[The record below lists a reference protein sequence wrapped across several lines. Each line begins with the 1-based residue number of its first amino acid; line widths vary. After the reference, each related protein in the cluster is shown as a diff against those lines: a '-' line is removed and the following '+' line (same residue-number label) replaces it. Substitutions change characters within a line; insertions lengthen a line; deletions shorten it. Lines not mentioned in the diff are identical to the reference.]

1 MTALSR
7 RRLVALAA
15 AGMVASVAARA
26 DEAADIRQPI
36 SDLYKGL
43 EAGMRA
49 GRSTPFGKR
58 FDALAAVIDR
68 VYDLETVLSVSVGLR
83 WQSMPEAT
91 RRQLADVFRRFT
103 IASYVANFDSFDG
116 EKFEIQPT
124 PRPSGKDQI
133 VDSRIIP
140 GSGDPVR
147 MNYIMR
153 RSEAGWRIVDVLLD
167 GTISRVAVQR
177 SDFRALLAKGDAEA
191 LIASLQRKVADLSG
205 GTLGS

>member
-1 MTALSR
+1 MTRLSR
-7 RRLVALAA
+7 RRLVALVA
-15 AGMVASVAARA
+15 AGTVCAVAARA
-26 DEAADIRQPI
+26 DEAADICQPI
-36 SDLYKGL
+36 IALYKGL

-49 GRSTPFGKR
+49 GHATPFSKR
-58 FDALAAVIDR
+58 FDALAPVIDR

-83 WQSMPEAT
+83 WQTMPEVT
-91 RRQLADVFRRFT
+91 RHQLADVFRRFT
-103 IASYVANFDSFDG
+103 VASYVANFDSFDG

-133 VDSRIIP
+133 VDTRIIP
-140 GSGDPVR
+140 GSGDPIR
-147 MNYIMR
+147 MNYVMR
-153 RSEAGWRIVDVLLD
+153 RSDAGWRIVDVLLD

-177 SDFRALLAKGDAEA
+177 SDFRALLTKGDAEA